1 MRFFD
6 KKVRISIPRAA
17 LESIFDECDRYDHD
31 ETGGRL
37 IGTYQKTWRG
47 GLSITVSGV
56 IEPGPGATRSKT
68 SFFQDGDYQERL
80 FRELEGR
87 HPEIEHLGNWHTHH
101 VNGYPTLSGGDQQT
115 YHRIVNHKNHNTD
128 FFYALLVTAKN
139 AGGQGLD
146 RYDVKHF
153 VLFRGQPGEY
163 EIPASRVQIV
173 DRPVLWPTPQTPG
186 TVPPLAADTQADL
199 AEQRARDNE
208 FFRGLFPGLKP
219 FLSKS
224 SGRVYWRGRIVLCD
238 ESSPEIVA
246 AEVEEDGEP
255 IYRLAVPGQQEF
267 SAEVLSS
274 LSDRQFKTAREAV
287 VLLEREMNRDL
298 FRSRIVQGNPEITV
312 R

>member
-6 KKVRISIPRAA
+6 KKVRISLPRDA

-68 SFFQDGDYQERL
+68 SFFQDGDYQEHI
-80 FRELEGR
+80 FRELEAR

-115 YHRIVNHKNHNTD
+115 YHRIVNHENHNTD
-128 FFYALLVTAKN
+128 FFYALLVTARN
-139 AGGQGLD
+139 AGAQGLD

-163 EIPASRVQIV
+163 EIPPSRVQIV
-173 DRPVLWPTPQTPG
+173 DQPVLWPMPQAEHDT
-186 TVPPLAADTQADL
+186 PPLAAKPQADL
-199 AEQRARDNE
+199 AEQRAKDNE
-208 FFRGLFPGLKP
+208 FFRDLFPGLKP

-246 AEVEEDGEP
+246 AEIEEDGEP
-255 IYRLAVPGQQEF
+255 VYRLAVPGQQE
-267 SAEVLSS
+267 SS
-274 LSDRQFKTAREAV
+274 VETLGTLSDKRFKSAREAV

-298 FRSRIVQGNPEITV
+298 FRSRIVQGNPETTV